1 MNNPYDVLGVPYNAT
16 REQINA
22 AYREKARLYNEKGQL
37 GKLDELNEAYDRI
50 ILEASSNG
58 SGGYSSRGSYSAA
71 DFRDIE
77 SKINS
82 GRYEDAQ
89 VLLDGMP
96 EISRS
101 AEWYYLKG
109 LVYQKKGWLEQALN
123 MFATASNME
132 PSNGKYKAAYNKTVS
147 QQNGGYRSSQG
158 SSSDSG
164 CGCSVCNMCMGLLC
178 LDSCCECM
186 GGDCIPGC

>member
-58 SGGYSSRGSYSAA
+58 SGGYSSRGLYSAA

-82 GRYEDAQ
+82 GR
-89 VLLDGMP
+89 
-96 EISRS
+96 
-101 AEWYYLKG
+101 
-109 LVYQKKGWLEQALN
+109 
-123 MFATASNME
+123 
-132 PSNGKYKAAYNKTVS
+132 
-147 QQNGGYRSSQG
+147 
-158 SSSDSG
+158 
-164 CGCSVCNMCMGLLC
+164 
-178 LDSCCECM
+178 
-186 GGDCIPGC
+186 